1 MRHQRLFRR
10 LALLL
15 VATLACSGCNDEPS
29 KSGSRPPST
38 PSVPTP
44 APVKEDPGAL
54 IPYTHVALGPNVFL
68 EVVQE
73 QPKAIAWVV
82 GGSLV
87 QAGSVAGLTGVP
99 ALGQGQLLVWY
110 PSIAG
115 GPRRVVVTATV
126 CLRQGFLE
134 QLLSRTQSEKQH
146 ESILTAEFDAFH
158 VHTGLLAA
166 GAKPGKPVQF
176 QNDKGE
182 EDFRPPSGD
191 KIKVTLQYE
200 DKGKLVAAPAQGWI
214 RASKSKKPLE
224 HDWLFAG
231 SRFYLDPEG
240 KRPPYYGANEGR
252 VICVANFPNALLDL
266 EARIREGDPTE
277 GLEYEANTPAIP
289 PKETPVRVILEP
301 LPKK

>member
-1 MRHQRLFRR
+1 MRHQRLFRC
-10 LALLL
+10 LVLLL
-15 VATLACSGCNDEPS
+15 VATLACPGCNDEPS
-29 KSGSRPPST
+29 KSGSSPPTT

-44 APVKEDPGAL
+44 ALVKGDASAL
-54 IPYTHVALGPNVFL
+54 IPYTHVALGPNVFV
-68 EVVQE
+68 EVAQE
-73 QPKAIAWVV
+73 QPKAIARVV
-82 GGSLV
+82 AGSFV
-87 QAGSVAGLTGVP
+87 QAGSVAGLTGAP
-99 ALGQGQLLVWY
+99 AFGQGQLLVWY
-110 PSIAG
+110 PSIEG

-158 VHTGLLAA
+158 VHTGLLAT

-176 QNDKGE
+176 LNDKGK

-191 KIKVTLQYE
+191 KIKVTVQYE
-200 DKGKLVAAPAQGWI
+200 DRGKLVEAPAQRWI

-252 VICVANFPNALLDL
+252 VICVANFTNALLDL
-266 EARIREGDPTE
+266 EARVREGNPEE